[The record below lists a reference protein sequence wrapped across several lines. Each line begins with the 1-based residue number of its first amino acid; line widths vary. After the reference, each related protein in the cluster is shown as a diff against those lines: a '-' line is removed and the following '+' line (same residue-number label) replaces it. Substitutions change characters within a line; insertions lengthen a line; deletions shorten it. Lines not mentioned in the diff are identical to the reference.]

1 MASRGCGANR
11 TAGGSVP
18 DRQAFMAWRGQSLPL
33 PVSHWRKGS
42 VGPQLES
49 ATVERRK
56 GSRSHREGPRLTS
69 AGVAPRTRDRRKK
82 SAPVGAPS
90 TPHRGTELLVSRRW
104 RQSPM
109 GSPADVKARHLRRDG
124 QPGRSKRAAGANNTA
139 LFDIVNTT
147 TANGSRVSRDV
158 ARVVRAP
165 LS

>member
-1 MASRGCGANR
+1 
-11 TAGGSVP
+11 
-18 DRQAFMAWRGQSLPL
+18 MAWRGQSLPL

-90 TPHRGTELLVSRRW
+90 TPHRGTELLVSRRPLAPKPHGLAG
-104 RQSPM
+104 RRESKTPAKRRTTRAQQTCR
-109 GSPADVKARHLRRDG
+109 GSEQHCAV
-124 QPGRSKRAAGANNTA
+124 
-139 LFDIVNTT
+139 
-147 TANGSRVSRDV
+147 
-158 ARVVRAP
+158 
-165 LS
+165 

>member
-11 TAGGSVP
+11 TAGGLDP

-82 SAPVGAPS
+82 ECACRRSIHPS
-90 TPHRGTELLVSRRW
+90 FG
-104 RQSPM
+104 
-109 GSPADVKARHLRRDG
+109 GDVKGRTLLFEEKERREG
-124 QPGRSKRAAGANNTA
+124 LMAG
-139 LFDIVNTT
+139 
-147 TANGSRVSRDV
+147 
-158 ARVVRAP
+158 
-165 LS
+165 